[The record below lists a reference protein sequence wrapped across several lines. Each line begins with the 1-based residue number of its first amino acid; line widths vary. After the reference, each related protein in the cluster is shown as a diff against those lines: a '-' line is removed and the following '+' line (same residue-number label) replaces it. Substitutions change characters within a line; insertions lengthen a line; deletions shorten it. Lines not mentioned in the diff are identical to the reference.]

1 MFATTHAV
9 KDYAHDS
16 GRIFPRRK
24 YHWYLGQSL
33 TYLGLSLSWRFAVVA
48 KRLLDILISFAGL
61 LVLSPIMAATAI
73 AVRIDSP
80 GPIFYRAVR
89 TGLNGRPFI
98 MYKFRTMVEN
108 ADKIG
113 GGSTGKNDP
122 RITRVGL
129 FLRRYKLDEL
139 PQLINVLKG
148 DMSLVG
154 PRPELPMYTSQ
165 YEGDEL
171 LILTVKPGITD
182 YASLEFRHLDAALG
196 DEDPDKVYEERVMPR
211 KNALRVKYAKEHS
224 LCVDT
229 KILVKTVVQVLRG

>member
-1 MFATTHAV
+1 MMV
-9 KDYAHDS
+9 
-16 GRIFPRRK
+16 
-24 YHWYLGQSL
+24 
-33 TYLGLSLSWRFAVVA
+33 
-48 KRLLDILISFAGL
+48 KRLLDIIISAAGL
-61 LVLSPIMAATAI
+61 LVLSPIMIIAGI
-73 AVRIDSP
+73 AVKIDSP
-80 GPIFYRAVR
+80 GSVFYRAVR
-89 TGLNGRPFI
+89 TGQNGKPFI

-139 PQLINVLKG
+139 PQLLNVVKG

-154 PRPELPMYTSQ
+154 PRPELPMYTSM

-182 YASLEFRHLDAALG
+182 YASLEFRQLDEVLG
-196 DEDPDKVYEERVMPR
+196 DEDPDSVYEERVMPI
-211 KNALRVKYAKEHS
+211 KNALRVKYAKEHN
-224 LCVDT
+224 LWVDA
-229 KILVKTVVQVLRG
+229 KILIKTVIRVLRG